1 MTRVSRTLFTSR
13 TVRRPGLISQ
23 PILPS
28 NSQRRVNCSSAIGNL
43 TMPICIDSGMG
54 ANPQNGSPSEI
65 AQKLSERA
73 LEGFEMDLRIT

>member
-1 MTRVSRTLFTSR
+1 
-13 TVRRPGLISQ
+13 
-23 PILPS
+23 
-28 NSQRRVNCSSAIGNL
+28 
-43 TMPICIDSGMG
+43 MPICIDSGMG